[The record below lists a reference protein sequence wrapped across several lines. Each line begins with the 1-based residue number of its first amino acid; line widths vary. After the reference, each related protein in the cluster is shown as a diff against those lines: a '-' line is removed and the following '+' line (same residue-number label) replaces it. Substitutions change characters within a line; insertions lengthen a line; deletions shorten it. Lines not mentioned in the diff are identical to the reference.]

1 VKNGTC
7 PITRFNQMLEKKVYS
22 KLKRGLRML
31 GRVMPNS
38 RVIIDGDPNLE
49 SLHSQNTLV
58 INYITSI
65 YASGSLC
72 STDGQQV
79 YEKILY
85 K

>member
-1 VKNGTC
+1 
-7 PITRFNQMLEKKVYS
+7 
-22 KLKRGLRML
+22 
-31 GRVMPNS
+31 MPNS